1 MSRWSHTVSTVRR
14 TVPLL
19 IVLLVLV
26 ALGAVA
32 GDRYLLA
39 RAEQEI
45 ATRVGAV
52 LHTTGKPDV
61 TIRGFPFLPQVLNGE
76 IRDADAHAAHAVVEG
91 VRLDDVDVAARDI
104 TLGDPVRVGELDLS
118 ATMADAALEQLL
130 HEQVPGPAL
139 RVATTPDG
147 VVLATE
153 LLGLPLTVTAVPT
166 VTDGALVIGL
176 DALTLAGAEVD
187 ARALPAFLEADAL
200 TVELPALSPGL
211 DLVGVEPR
219 TGGVRLLVAGK
230 DVALG

>member
-1 MSRWSHTVSTVRR
+1 MRR
-14 TVPLL
+14 AVPLL

-26 ALGAVA
+26 AVGAVA
-32 GDRYLLA
+32 ADRYLLA

-61 TIRGFPFLPQVLNGE
+61 TIGGFPFLPQVLTGE
-76 IRDADAHAAHAVVEG
+76 IGDADAHAADAVVEG
-91 VRLDDVDVAARDI
+91 LRLDDVDVSAREI
-104 TLGDPVRVGELDLS
+104 TLGDPVLVGELDLS

-130 HEQVPGPAL
+130 HEQMPALAL
-139 RVATTPDG
+139 RVTTTRDG

-153 LLGLPLTVTAVPT
+153 LFGLPLTITAVPT
-166 VTDGALVIGL
+166 VIDGALAIGL
-176 DALTLAGAEVD
+176 DALTLAGATVD
-187 ARALPAFLEADAL
+187 ARVLPAFLEAADAL
-200 TVELPALSPGL
+200 TVELPALPPGL
-211 DLVGVEPR
+211 EIVGVEPR